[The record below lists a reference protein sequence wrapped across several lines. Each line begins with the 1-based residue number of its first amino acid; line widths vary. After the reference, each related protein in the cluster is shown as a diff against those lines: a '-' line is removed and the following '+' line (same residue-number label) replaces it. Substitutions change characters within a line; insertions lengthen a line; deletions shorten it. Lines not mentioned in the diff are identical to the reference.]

1 MFEIVNNG
9 GYGTGLEEEPDP
21 ERKPAKLT
29 RASHISHREYLI
41 KSQQA

>member
-21 ERKPAKLT
+21 ERKPADLA
-29 RASHISHREYLI
+29 RALIFNHREYI
-41 KSQQA
+41 KKSQQA